1 MDCWVFV
8 FRVEPLPQQNQ
19 WLGFVG
25 SNHPQPIAQY
35 KSAAGERR

>member
-8 FRVEPLPQQNQ
+8 FGVEPLAQQNQ

-25 SNHPQPIAQY
+25 SNH
-35 KSAAGERR
+35 R